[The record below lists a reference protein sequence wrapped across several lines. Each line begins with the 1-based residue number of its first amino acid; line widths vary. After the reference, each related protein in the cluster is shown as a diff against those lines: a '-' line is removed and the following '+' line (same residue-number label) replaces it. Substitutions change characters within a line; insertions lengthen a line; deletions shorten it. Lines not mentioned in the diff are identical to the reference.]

1 MVYKVT
7 AVWAPP
13 PVEWGHNHPA
23 KTPWPATAHL
33 RSAGSQELPKML
45 WHRSWVTTLQQ
56 TFPEAQQKASITCG
70 AGLVAQQSRV
80 SRVMQHQLFRG
91 QASVVCT
98 CRFHQNN
105 VVPAWLFGR
114 RLNMEM
120 MASSCRPRVCQAP
133 HRNNN
138 GYCPS
143 SSYAEAT
150 QLCPSLHVP
159 GLPELPLLH
168 QRSGQCPQMSKSLC
182 HFYRRAYGFPVALH
196 PMRKGRQ
203 SSWIFT

>member
-23 KTPWPATAHL
+23 KTPWPATTYL
-33 RSAGSQELPKML
+33 RSAGSQELPKTL
-45 WHRSWVTTLQQ
+45 WHRSWVTTHQQ
-56 TFPEAQQKASITCG
+56 TFPEAQQKGFHNLCGRASSPAVKSVPGNATPAVQG
-70 AGLVAQQSRV
+70 AGITK
-80 SRVMQHQLFRG
+80 
-91 QASVVCT
+91 VVCT

-114 RLNMEM
+114 RLNTEM
-120 MASSCRPRVCQAP
+120 MAPSWRPHVCQAP

-138 GYCPS
+138 GPCPS
-143 SSYAEAT
+143 SSYPEAT

-159 GLPELPLLH
+159 GLPKLPLLH
-168 QRSGQCPQMSKSLC
+168 QRSCECPQMSKSVC

-203 SSWIFT
+203 SLH